1 MVSAQKLIAQAVKYI
16 GYLEKKSN
24 SQLDSFT
31 ANAGS
36 GNWTRFGRDY
46 GLNPAQWCGI
56 FVSQMFVE
64 AFGKETAEDLLC
76 GSLHHYTPT
85 GASLFKNMG
94 QYIKRGKGTPK
105 PGDVIFF
112 YSSSNGRIGHVGIV
126 ERVANGKVYTIEGN
140 TSGAS
145 TLVTN
150 GGGVCRKS
158 YSLTSTYIDGYGRVK
173 YDEAE
178 EKDTETKSEST
189 KGGKVMIALDELQK
203 GSEGEQVKTVQRLL
217 KSMGYSIGSAGVD
230 GDFGTATDKAVR
242 KFQKAN
248 GLGVDGIVG
257 FNTWTALLK

>member
-1 MVSAQKLIAQAVKYI
+1 MASAAKVIAQAAKYV

-24 SQLDSFT
+24 YQLDSFT

-36 GNWTRFGRDY
+36 ANWTRFGRDY

-64 AFGKETAEDLLC
+64 AFGKEKAKELLC

-85 GASLFKNMG
+85 GASLFKNAD

-112 YSSSNGRIGHVGIV
+112 YSSAKKRIGHVGIV
-126 ERVANGKVYTIEGN
+126 EKVSGGRVYTIEGN

-158 YSLTSTYIDGYGRVK
+158 YSLTSSYIDGYGRVK
-173 YDEAE
+173 YDESE
-178 EKDTETKSEST
+178 NSTQSKTEST

-217 KSMGYSIGSAGVD
+217 KAMNYSIGKDGVD
-230 GDFGTATDKAVR
+230 GDFGKNTDAAVR

-257 FNTWTALLK
+257 QNTWTALLK